1 MDEGG
6 QDANI
11 AVAAGEATVEG
22 KGTAIEGMVKKDPS
36 TVEVGEEDKVS
47 LRNRRPINTPY
58 PVAEEAAR
66 CERVISEVNAAAV
79 CLRLKWYN
87 MRVCASC

>member
-6 QDANI
+6 KDANI
-11 AVAAGEATVEG
+11 GVAAGKGTVED
-22 KGTAIEGMVKKDPS
+22 KGTAIEGIVEEDPS
-36 TVEVGEEDKVS
+36 TAEVGEEDKVS
-47 LRNRRPINTPY
+47 FRNRRPIYTPY

-87 MRVCASC
+87 MRVCASF